1 MRVINRVLSLA
12 APMLL
17 VGASVAHAAGASP
30 MTGVFITVEGWL
42 TGDIA
47 EFLGICAIV
56 GLGAMIW
63 LAHEY
68 GHMFMYIFRGI
79 VAVALVVFAI
89 TIYTTAFAGGG
100 GATIGAH
107 ASTWTTLARYI
118 P

>member
-1 MRVINRVLSLA
+1 MKLTKILTLA

-17 VGASVAHAAGASP
+17 LGATAAHAATANASP
-30 MTGVFITVEGWL
+30 MTAVFTTVEGWL

-68 GHMFMYIFRGI
+68 GHMFMYIFRAI
-79 VAVALVVFAI
+79 VAVAVVVFAI
-89 TIYTTAFAGGG
+89 SIYTTA
-100 GATIGAH
+100 
-107 ASTWTTLARYI
+107 
-118 P
+118 